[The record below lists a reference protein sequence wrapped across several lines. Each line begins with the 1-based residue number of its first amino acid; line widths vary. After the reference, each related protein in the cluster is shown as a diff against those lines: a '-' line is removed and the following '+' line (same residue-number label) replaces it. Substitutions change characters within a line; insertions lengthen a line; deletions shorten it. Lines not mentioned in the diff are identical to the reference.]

1 MKDTTPAREAW
12 KARMRA
18 EHGDKV
24 SFHWTATGYLKAHV
38 LRGIV
43 RGPTLGVFDT
53 HRNVALNPDF
63 SEQK

>member
-1 MKDTTPAREAW
+1 
-12 KARMRA
+12 MRA